1 MDAADSKLV
10 ERYRNGDARAFEAL
24 VYRYHRQVFTFLL
37 RYVGDREAAE
47 DLVQDTFTQVI
58 EKIQRYEERGRFS
71 SWLFRLAH
79 NLALD
84 EWRQRERRPEDLSET
99 AVEHAVDPGQRPG
112 ASLGQE
118 DIRREVGLA
127 LARLSEPQR
136 RVFLLRQHSDLK
148 FREIADITDE
158 PLNTVL
164 SHIRYATTKL
174 RQELQFLREDGRDL
188 E

>member
-99 AVEHAVDPGQRPG
+99 AVEHAIDPGQRPG
-112 ASLGQE
+112 ASLGTGRHPPR
-118 DIRREVGLA
+118 IRSCSRPA
-127 LARLSEPQR
+127 LRTSAPSLSAPTTQR
-136 RVFLLRQHSDLK
+136 SQVPKDCRHHR
-148 FREIADITDE
+148 
-158 PLNTVL
+158 
-164 SHIRYATTKL
+164 
-174 RQELQFLREDGRDL
+174 
-188 E
+188 